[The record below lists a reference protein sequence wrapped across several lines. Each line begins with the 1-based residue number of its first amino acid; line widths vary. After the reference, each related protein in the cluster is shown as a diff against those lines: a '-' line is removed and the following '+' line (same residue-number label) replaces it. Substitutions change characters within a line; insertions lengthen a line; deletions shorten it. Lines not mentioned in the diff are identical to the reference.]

1 MVQNES
7 EDDDIK
13 QSSVYHTR
21 EKINEEKVNLILS
34 EISSRWHINWL
45 DKCSIE
51 FLGFPLSQQLTWEVK
66 ETGLISAVRRQNS
79 WIHKYPSFGSIYK
92 QINVYFYRS
101 KQA

>member
-34 EISSRWHINWL
+34 EISSR
-45 DKCSIE
+45 
-51 FLGFPLSQQLTWEVK
+51 
-66 ETGLISAVRRQNS
+66 
-79 WIHKYPSFGSIYK
+79 
-92 QINVYFYRS
+92 
-101 KQA
+101 